1 MQYLGIAADEPERIK
16 RHTRPGVVLPLVE
29 IGWDEAYCRKWCEE
43 NDLLSPIY
51 TNAARGGCWFCH
63 NQGVEQLRLLRRDY
77 PDLWKILLKW
87 DSDSPFTF
95 KPDGHTVHDYDLR
108 YAMEDRGLIPTDR
121 KFRWAMIQDSAL
133 LSALKGSDEMRLI
146 SYDCEVFAYDWLV
159 VFKDKETGQRTRI
172 WNDNEALK
180 MALSEDGIYV
190 GFNSK
195 HYDQFIIKAIAA
207 GFTPQEVKQVNDYI
221 IGGGQ
226 GWDCPL
232 LKDFYFAFNNVDI
245 KDDMQ
250 MGLSLKAIEGHLGL
264 SVQESTVPFDIDR
277 PLTEEE
283 RRETEFYCD
292 HDVDTAEQLIDI
304 RKDYLKNKVQIG
316 RLAGLSDVKAMGMTN
331 AKLTAAM
338 LKASKKPHDDER
350 QYVYP
355 ENLKKEYIPPEVFAF
370 FDKMYDLTIS
380 DKDLFSG
387 KLDFQIGDCPGV
399 IGYGG
404 IHAAIPNY
412 FFDEAESGNR
422 VIRNKDVASYYPHL
436 MTLCGYTSRNI
447 PSAEVFENVLETRM
461 KAKASGDKATAN
473 ALKLV
478 VNTTYGALLNKY
490 NDLFDPLMGR
500 SVCITG
506 QLFLL
511 ELAQHL
517 YKDIP
522 GLKIVQLNTDG
533 IMVECDRADLGKL
546 DEICDE
552 WQARTGFELEE
563 DSVVKIAQKDVN
575 NYVEVQPGGKSK
587 AKGGYLVKGI
597 STVGAFNIN
606 NSCCIV
612 ATALKE
618 FFVNGTPVEETIENC
633 DDIFQFQIVAKAGA
647 KYREAY
653 HLVDGVKE
661 PVQKVN
667 RVYATADERYGK
679 LFKVKAEDDSTAKI
693 ESLPEHC
700 IIDNDNHLTIADV
713 DKTFYIE
720 MAQKRVNDFKGI
732 KPEKKKSTRRT
743 KSMATTKTETKVENV
758 YQKLIKAR
766 EQFLNSDVQ
775 KTGKNMHLS
784 FKYFELED
792 IVPTATRIFA
802 TLGLVGLANFTA
814 DTATLSIVNT
824 ETPEEVIT
832 FVAPF
837 NQIAPIVSNA
847 GKQATNEMQAL
858 GSSITYMRRYL
869 YMIALDICES
879 DSIDANLGK
888 GEAPA
893 PAAETP
899 KAPPAT
905 PEQRAAVTQDLTNK
919 NGNATPLQ
927 IKGLKA
933 VLKKLKETDPSKEE
947 MIAKIAVQTEGFTV
961 ITKTDCETLIQRIT
975 AMLEG
980 GQA

>member
-1 MQYLGIAADEPERIK
+1 MRII
-16 RHTRPGVVLPLVE
+16 T
-29 IGWDEAYCRKWCEE
+29 
-43 NDLLSPIY
+43 
-51 TNAARGGCWFCH
+51 
-63 NQGVEQLRLLRRDY
+63 
-77 PDLWKILLKW
+77 
-87 DSDSPFTF
+87 
-95 KPDGHTVHDYDLR
+95 
-108 YAMEDRGLIPTDR
+108 
-121 KFRWAMIQDSAL
+121 
-133 LSALKGSDEMRLI
+133 
-146 SYDCEVFAYDWLV
+146 YDCEVFAYDWLV
-159 VFKDKETGQRTRI
+159 SLKDKETGQRTKI

-180 MALSEDGIYV
+180 MALSDDCIYV

-195 HYDQFIIKAIAA
+195 HYDQFIIKAIVA
-207 GFTPQEVKQVNDYI
+207 GFTPQEIKQVNDFI
-221 IGGGQ
+221 INGGQ
-226 GWDCPL
+226 GWECPM
-232 LKDFYFAFNNVDI
+232 LKDFYFAFPNVDI

-264 SVQESTVPFDIDR
+264 SVKESSVPFDIDR

-292 HDVDTAEQLIDI
+292 HDVDTAEKLIDI
-304 RKDYLKNKVQIG
+304 RKDYLKNKIHIG
-316 RLAGLSDVKAMGMTN
+316 RLAGLDDVKAMGMTN

-350 QYVYP
+350 KYVYP
-355 ENLKKEYIPPEVFAF
+355 ENLKREYIPPEVFAF
-370 FDKMYDLTIS
+370 FDKMYDLSIS
-380 DKDLFSG
+380 DKEIFSG
-387 KLDFQIGDCPGV
+387 KLEFQIGECPGV
-399 IGYGG
+399 VGYGG

-412 FFDEAESGNR
+412 FFEETDDGR
-422 VIRNKDVASYYPHL
+422 VIKNKDVTSYYPRL

-506 QLFLL
+506 QLFLM

-517 YKDIP
+517 CKDIP

-533 IMVECDRADLGKL
+533 IMVECSKSDLDKL
-546 DEICDE
+546 NEICDE
-552 WQARTGFELEE
+552 WQSRTGFELEE

-587 AKGGYLVKGI
+587 SKGGYLVKGI

-618 FFVNGTPVEETIENC
+618 YFVNGTPVEDTINQC

-653 HLVDGVKE
+653 HVVDGEKE

-667 RVYATADERYGK
+667 RVYATADTRYGK

-693 ESLPEHC
+693 EMLPEHC
-700 IIDNDNHLTIADV
+700 IIDNDNQLSISDV
-713 DKTFYIE
+713 DKSFYIE
-720 MAQKRVNDFKGI
+720 MAKKRVNDFKGI
-732 KPEKKKSTRRT
+732 KPERKTRRT
-743 KSMATTKTETKVENV
+743 KKMASTSKTTTPSNV
-758 YQKLIKAR
+758 YQKLMVAR
-766 EQFLNSDVQ
+766 AKFLESDVQ

-792 IVPTATRIFA
+792 IVPTAIRIFNE
-802 TLGLVGLANFTA
+802 VGLIPIVNFTA
-814 DTATLSIVNT
+814 DVATMDIINT
-824 ETPEEVIT
+824 DTPEEVIR
-832 FVAPF
+832 FEAPF

-858 GSSITYMRRYL
+858 GSSVTYMRRYL

-879 DSIDANLGK
+879 DSIDANIGK
-888 GEAPA
+888 GETPSS
-893 PAAETP
+893 AAP
-899 KAPPAT
+899 KAPAT
-905 PEQRAAVTQDLTNK
+905 PEQRQEAKASLTDK
-919 NGNATPLQ
+919 NGNATQLQ
-927 IKGLKA
+927 IKGLKK
-933 VLKKLKETDPSKEE
+933 VLKQLKDKDPSKEE
-947 MIAKIAVQTEGFTV
+947 MIAKIAVETQGFTV
-961 ITKTDCETLIQRIT
+961 ISKTDCEAMIERIT
-975 AMLEG
+975 AMLNEG

>member
-1 MQYLGIAADEPERIK
+1 MRII
-16 RHTRPGVVLPLVE
+16 T
-29 IGWDEAYCRKWCEE
+29 
-43 NDLLSPIY
+43 
-51 TNAARGGCWFCH
+51 
-63 NQGVEQLRLLRRDY
+63 
-77 PDLWKILLKW
+77 
-87 DSDSPFTF
+87 
-95 KPDGHTVHDYDLR
+95 
-108 YAMEDRGLIPTDR
+108 
-121 KFRWAMIQDSAL
+121 
-133 LSALKGSDEMRLI
+133 
-146 SYDCEVFAYDWLV
+146 YDCEVFAYDWLV
-159 VFKDKETGQRTRI
+159 SLKDKETGQRTKI

-180 MALSEDGIYV
+180 MALSDDCIYV

-195 HYDQFIIKAIAA
+195 HYDQFIIKAIVA
-207 GFTPQEVKQVNDYI
+207 GFTPQEIKQVNDFI
-221 IGGGQ
+221 INGGQ
-226 GWDCPL
+226 GWECPM
-232 LKDFYFAFNNVDI
+232 LKDFYFAFPNVDI

-264 SVQESTVPFDIDR
+264 SVKESSVPFDIDR

-292 HDVDTAEQLIDI
+292 HDVDTAEKLIDI
-304 RKDYLKNKVQIG
+304 RKDYLKNKIHIG
-316 RLAGLSDVKAMGMTN
+316 RLAGLDDVKAMGMTN

-350 QYVYP
+350 KYVYP
-355 ENLKKEYIPPEVFAF
+355 ENLKREYIPPEVFAF
-370 FDKMYDLTIS
+370 FDKMYDLSIS
-380 DKDLFSG
+380 DKEIFSG
-387 KLDFQIGDCPGV
+387 KLEFQIGECPGV
-399 IGYGG
+399 VGYGG

-412 FFDEAESGNR
+412 FFKETDDGR
-422 VIRNKDVASYYPHL
+422 VIKNKDVASYYPHL

-506 QLFLL
+506 QLFLM

-533 IMVECDRADLGKL
+533 IMVECSKSDLDKL
-546 DEICDE
+546 NEICDE
-552 WQARTGFELEE
+552 WQSRTGFELEE

-587 AKGGYLVKGI
+587 SKGGYLVKGI

-618 FFVNGTPVEETIENC
+618 YFVNGTPVEDTINQC

-653 HLVDGVKE
+653 HVVDGEKE

-667 RVYATADERYGK
+667 RVYATADQRYGK

-693 ESLPEHC
+693 EMLPEHC
-700 IIDNDNHLTIADV
+700 IIDNDNQLSISDV
-713 DKTFYIE
+713 DKSFYIE
-720 MAQKRVNDFKGI
+720 MAKKRVNDFKDI
-732 KPEKKKSTRRT
+732 KPERKTRRT
-743 KSMATTKTETKVENV
+743 KKMASTSKTTTPSNV
-758 YQKLIKAR
+758 YQKLMVAR
-766 EQFLNSDVQ
+766 AKFLESDVQ

-792 IVPTATRIFA
+792 IVPTAIRIFNE
-802 TLGLVGLANFTA
+802 VGLIPIVNFTA
-814 DTATLSIVNT
+814 DVATMDIINT
-824 ETPEEVIT
+824 DTPEEVIR
-832 FVAPF
+832 FEAPF

-879 DSIDANLGK
+879 DSIDANIGK
-888 GEAPA
+888 GETPSS
-893 PAAETP
+893 AAP
-899 KAPPAT
+899 KAPAT
-905 PEQRAAVTQDLTNK
+905 PEQRQEAKANLTDK
-919 NGNATPLQ
+919 NGNATQLQ
-927 IKGLKA
+927 IKGLKK
-933 VLKKLKETDPSKEE
+933 VLKQLKDKDPSKEE
-947 MIAKIAVQTEGFTV
+947 MIAKIAVETQGFTV
-961 ITKTDCETLIQRIT
+961 ISKTDCEAMIERIT
-975 AMLEG
+975 AMLNEG
-980 GQA
+980 GQE